1 MILHEAK
8 PAAEDVPA
16 LENAA
21 PEDGEAIVPRA
32 LGPRHLCHTILYMY
46 IHVYTCIYMYIL
58 FIFIYIYISKGLASK
73 RHSCHCKHGPLQNAM
88 TPPRQG
94 D

>member
-46 IHVYTCIYMYIL
+46 IHVYTCIFYLYL
-58 FIFIYIYISKGLASK
+58 YIYIKGFSVKASLL
-73 RHSCHCKHGPLQNAM
+73 PLQARAF
-88 TPPRQG
+88 TKCHDSTKTG
-94 D
+94 